1 MTWIFLCYFLDR
13 IAGFEMMYLFKSPGN
28 PLLGLVAMM
37 LLFANVRATVLSRR
51 WQDPATEPDVAEL
64 PERSDA
70 SFADKFA
77 NRLPALIW
85 PKARYVFYP
94 LSAVLLA
101 LSIFSVIVPINHQKA
116 TLQQTSPK

>member
-1 MTWIFLCYFLDR
+1 
-13 IAGFEMMYLFKSPGN
+13 
-28 PLLGLVAMM
+28 MM

-85 PKARYVFYP
+85 PKARHVFYP